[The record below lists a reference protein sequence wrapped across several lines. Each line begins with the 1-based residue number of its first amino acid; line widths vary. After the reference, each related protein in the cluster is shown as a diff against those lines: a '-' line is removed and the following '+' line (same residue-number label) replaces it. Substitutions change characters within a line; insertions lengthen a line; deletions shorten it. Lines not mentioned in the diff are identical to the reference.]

1 MGDNIVFNDF
11 HGIYRSPTLSHLAPP
26 RNRGSMRLW
35 HLLVES
41 LRIGFLAGTIKSKQK
56 KKKGK
61 HKNIKIKM
69 RSEEVKSEK
78 HMRVYFAEWGTTKKN
93 TESVG

>member
-1 MGDNIVFNDF
+1 
-11 HGIYRSPTLSHLAPP
+11 
-26 RNRGSMRLW
+26 
-35 HLLVES
+35 
-41 LRIGFLAGTIKSKQK
+41 
-56 KKKGK
+56 
-61 HKNIKIKM
+61 M